1 MAITLVR
8 RRTEDTGLRPLRPS
22 RDMLGVADLI
32 EEAFAGEFDRSGR
45 KALREMREFGRW
57 GFLMAWV
64 DWFASDVNTNLNGFV
79 WTDRGKI
86 VGNTTISRNAAD
98 SRQWF
103 VSNVAVAKPY
113 RGRGIA
119 RQLMEAAIEYAK
131 ELRGKSVSLYVRR
144 GNKAAV
150 HLYQSMGF
158 KYVSATSLL
167 YLPRVKTVESLP
179 LPRELNWRNHNLD
192 DKDAHAAYQLAKAVT
207 PLNVQQERP
216 LYLSQFRMGAEVSFN
231 NFWRGPLGLGTA
243 RHWVIE
249 DEPGRFAAMM
259 SVEPG
264 LWNGK
269 HRLRLMVHPDWW
281 GKLEA
286 PLISAGLAHLKTCL
300 RRPVSFQHPDEHAP
314 GIQAYQQFGFKVR
327 RTHLWMKLVL

>member
-8 RRTEDTGLRPLRPS
+8 RRNEDTGLRPLKPS
-22 RDMLGVADLI
+22 RDMSGVADLI

-45 KALREMREFGRW
+45 NALREMRGFGRW
-57 GFLMAWV
+57 GFLMVWV
-64 DWFASDVNTNLNGFV
+64 DLFASDVNTNLNGFV
-79 WTDRGKI
+79 WTDQGKV
-86 VGNTTISRNAAD
+86 VGNTTVSRNAAD

-119 RQLMEAAIEYAK
+119 RQLMEASIEYAR
-131 ELRGKSVSLYVRR
+131 ELRGRSVSLYVRR

-158 KYVSATSLL
+158 KYISATSLL
-167 YLPRVKTVESLP
+167 YLPRVKTVETLP
-179 LPRELNWRNHNLD
+179 LPQGLNWRNHNLD
-192 DKDAHAAYQLAKAVT
+192 DKDANAAYQLAKAVV
-207 PLNVQQERP
+207 PLNVQRERP
-216 LYLSQFRMGAEVSFN
+216 LYLNQFRLGAEVSFD
-231 NFWRGPLGLGTA
+231 NFWRGMLGLGTA

-249 DEPGRFAAMM
+249 DEPGQFAAMM

-264 LWNGK
+264 LWNSK
-269 HRLRLMVHPDWW
+269 HKLRLMVHPDWW
-281 GKLEA
+281 GDLEA

-314 GIQAYQQFGFKVR
+314 GIEAYQQFGFKIK